1 MLAMLL
7 LLLLYLDERD
17 DRIRTF
23 YTFFVLLLPLLF
35 LYNSSTFM
43 AAYSNLKTGSLLL
56 SESTFPL
63 TYTYAHIHIHAEM
76 GASRP
81 SDRATW

>member
-23 YTFFVLLLPLLF
+23 YTFSSSSPSSF
-35 LYNSSTFM
+35 YNSSTFM